1 MFIIAIHNKRGG
13 TGNTML
19 TAHLC
24 EVACEVGLK
33 VVAVSIDSTA
43 ELLRWRATTPTTTAD
58 FDVNGS
64 VDADVII
71 MDVRSVEDPPL
82 PPQVWIVPIS
92 DRLAELSAAR
102 MSDRVRGHLI
112 WLGNMGYEPS
122 VPAYLT
128 EDVELARTMPFSRA
142 LERAAVQRSIIWSV
156 PELAESPG
164 AKALRE
170 TLRDI
175 LVRALTAEG
184 KTLPFALQPVD
195 VKIKALVASL
205 AATVDDPPPPTPMER
220 QTAALVDVARATLA
234 GESFTVAPD
243 IARAVSTMAYKTV
256 DVWLADL
263 HRAGFELACG
273 LTSPEALARRIGPVV
288 AMAPTAK
295 LGVETV
301 LRFARTPGR
310 ARVATLVQLAVAC
323 GQSDL
328 IRVRPR
334 GDQTT
339 WPESHAPHTVN

>member
-1 MFIIAIHNKRGG
+1 MIIIALHNKRGG

-24 EVACEVGLK
+24 EIACEVGLK
-33 VVAVSIDSTA
+33 VVAVSIDPQG
-43 ELLRWRATTPTTTAD
+43 ELLHWRTTTPTTTVD

-64 VDADVII
+64 VDADVIV
-71 MDVRSVEDPPL
+71 MDVQSCKEPPL
-82 PPQVWIVPIS
+82 PPHVWIVPIS
-92 DRLAELSAAR
+92 DRTAELNAAR
-102 MSDRVRGHLI
+102 MSDRLRGHLI
-112 WLGNMGYEPS
+112 WLGNMGYAPT
-122 VPAYLT
+122 VPAYLAG
-128 EDVELARTMPFSRA
+128 DVELAKPMPYSRA
-142 LERAAVQRSIIWSV
+142 LDRAAIQRTIIWSL

-170 TLRDI
+170 ALRDV

-184 KTLPFALQPVD
+184 MTLPFALQPVD
-195 VKIKALVASL
+195 IKALVASL
-205 AATVDDPPPPTPMER
+205 AATVDDPPPPTLLER

-243 IARAVSTMAYKTV
+243 IAKAVSTMAYKTV

-263 HRAGFELACG
+263 HRAGFELVCG
-273 LTSPEALARRIGPVV
+273 LTTPEALARRISPDV

-295 LGVETV
+295 LGIETV

-310 ARVATLVQLAVAC
+310 TRVATLVQLAVAC

-328 IRVRPR
+328 IQVRPR

-339 WPESHAPHTVN
+339 WPESQAPHTVN